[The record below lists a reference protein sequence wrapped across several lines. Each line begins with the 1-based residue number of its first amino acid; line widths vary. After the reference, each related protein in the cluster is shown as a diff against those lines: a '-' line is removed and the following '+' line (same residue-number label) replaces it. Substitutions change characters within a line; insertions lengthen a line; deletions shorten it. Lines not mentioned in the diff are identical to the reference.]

1 MNCYEQ
7 IKQLKQLKRSNT
19 LFFRRR
25 IDRGDGKKT
34 LGWIMVDD
42 KFKKLE
48 NTNINI
54 LKTHLEKGI

>member
-1 MNCYEQ
+1 MNRYEE
-7 IKQLKQLKRSNT
+7 IKQLKQLKRINT

>member
-34 LGWIMVDD
+34 LGWIMVDN

>member
-1 MNCYEQ
+1 MNRYEE
-7 IKQLKQLKRSNT
+7 IKQLKQLKRINT

-48 NTNINI
+48 NININI

>member
-1 MNCYEQ
+1 MNHYEE
-7 IKQLKQLKRSNT
+7 IKQLKQLKRINT

-48 NTNINI
+48 NININI
-54 LKTHLEKGI
+54 LKTHLEKGL